1 MPVLKDLSLVD
12 YLAKTASGDP
22 VPGGGSSA
30 ALNAALAAAL
40 IEMVAQLTIG
50 RKNFESVD
58 AELQAVAEK
67 ASTLRHTLIADI
79 DHDSDS
85 YAQVLKAFQM
95 PKGTEVEKTGRT
107 RAVQDA
113 FKQAALVPLG
123 VARAAVSLMDLGRTV
138 ISKGNPNAASDG
150 AAGVLAARMAAR
162 AAVYNVRINLGSI
175 KDEAFTTELRRE
187 ADRLEAEAEVK
198 EKEALSLV
206 KI

>member
-1 MPVLKDLSLVD
+1 VLKDLSIVA
-12 YLAKTASGDP
+12 YLARTASGDP

-30 ALNAALAAAL
+30 ALNGALAAAL
-40 IEMVAQLTIG
+40 TEMVANLTIG
-50 RKNFESVD
+50 RKGFEPVD
-58 AELQAVAEK
+58 SEMRAVAEK
-67 ASTLRHTLIADI
+67 AAGLRSKLTADV
-79 DHDSDS
+79 DRDSDS

-95 PKGTEVEKTGRT
+95 PKTTRAEKAERG

-123 VARAAVSLMDLGRTV
+123 VARDAVAIMDLGRAV

-175 KDEAFTTELRRE
+175 KDAAFTSELRRE
-187 ADRLEAEAEVK
+187 ADRLEAEAESK
-198 EKEALSLV
+198 EREALSLL

>member
-1 MPVLKDLSLVD
+1 VLKDLSIVA
-12 YLAKTASGDP
+12 YLARTASGDP

-30 ALNAALAAAL
+30 ALNGALAAAL
-40 IEMVAQLTIG
+40 TEMVANLTIG
-50 RKNFESVD
+50 RKGFEPVD
-58 AELQAVAEK
+58 SEMRAVAEK
-67 ASTLRHTLIADI
+67 AAGLRSKLTADV
-79 DHDSDS
+79 DRDSDS

-95 PKGTEVEKTGRT
+95 PKATEAEKADRGL
-107 RAVQDA
+107 AVQDA

-123 VARAAVSLMDLGRTV
+123 VARAAVAVMDLGRTV

-175 KDEAFTTELRRE
+175 KDAAFTSELRRE
-187 ADRLEAEAEVK
+187 ADRLEAEAESK
-198 EKEALSLV
+198 EREALSLL

>member
-1 MPVLKDLSLVD
+1 MLAELPIKD

-40 IEMVAQLTIG
+40 TEMVAQLTIG

-58 AELQAVAEK
+58 AEMRAVAEK
-67 ASTLRHTLIADI
+67 ASSLRQKLVQDI
-79 DHDSDS
+79 DRDSGA

-95 PKGTEVEKTGRT
+95 PRATEAQKAERT
-107 RAVQDA
+107 RAVQAA
-113 FKQAALVPLG
+113 FQQAALVPLG
-123 VARAAVSLMDLGRTV
+123 VARDAVALMDLGRTV

-150 AAGVLAARMAAR
+150 AAGLLAARMAAR
-162 AAVYNVRINLGSI
+162 TAVYNVKINLGSI
-175 KDEAFTTELRRE
+175 QDAKFVSELNSE
-187 ADRLEAEAEVK
+187 ADRLEAEAAAE
-198 EKEALSLV
+198 EKAILALM

>member
-1 MPVLKDLSLVD
+1 VLKNLSIVD

-40 IEMVAQLTIG
+40 IEMVANLTIG
-50 RKNFESVD
+50 RKGFEAIDS
-58 AELQAVAEK
+58 EMRAVAEK
-67 ASTLRHTLIADI
+67 ASGLRSKLTADV
-79 DHDSDS
+79 DRDSDS

-95 PKGTEVEKTGRT
+95 PKATEAEKAARS

-123 VARAAVSLMDLGRTV
+123 VAREAVAIMDLGRAV

-175 KDEAFTTELRRE
+175 KDEAFISELRRE
-187 ADRLEAEAEVK
+187 ADRLEAKAEAR
-198 EKEALSLV
+198 EKEILSLL